1 MEHRPL
7 IILAALIL
15 VAFAVTLV
23 LRNSGKLEGLELK
36 AYDSYLKLAGDL
48 EGPHDPIVMVEYTE
62 SEDAAYGFPLPDEI
76 LGKLLAQL
84 VADEPVAIGL
94 DLIRDRPEPPSED
107 TSAFDNL
114 STIFQDQ
121 AAIVGTM
128 KGGSGAFG
136 PPPALVDRPLQ
147 VASVAILPEPDGRTR
162 RGLLHINEEQDIS
175 RPSLALLLASRY
187 LAAND
192 IPIDWSAD
200 GQLTLGSSTIRPLN
214 PRESGFYSP
223 SLDLDGGYQFLL
235 TFPACASGFERHQMK
250 DILDNPGSLDV
261 SGKIVLIG
269 NTVRAAKDVFD
280 VPLVC
285 ADMIDG
291 KMFGVHLHGQITSQL
306 IGQAMGMLQ
315 PVESTAQRFGN
326 PTLSAIFDGG
336 WIWLWTVFGGVTV
349 MLVTSRL
356 WLIVGA
362 CAACA
367 ALVALGAFAFTA
379 LHWWLPV
386 VPAAFG
392 FVLALTFTI
401 VYVMTR
407 AESEREHIM
416 TLFSGVVSKRVA
428 DSIWQKRHEAEDKPL
443 QLMMATVMFSDI
455 KGFTTISERLPE
467 PVLAEWLNDY
477 ISIMVDIVAQHGGVI
492 EKFAGDGL
500 TVEFGVPEPRTTEEE
515 IDMDARAAVDCAI
528 AMAESLPH
536 LNLAWKDKDLP
547 EIGVRVGIHTGPLM
561 VGMIGSADRW
571 QYSIVGDT
579 ANTAARLENYA
590 KDDPEIGC
598 DVGHCRTL
606 ISSATFERLN
616 HDYEA
621 DFIGQA
627 NLKGKSEM
635 IGVYRVL
642 GRRAS
647 NPEWPVEMKG

>member
-7 IILAALIL
+7 IILGALIL
-15 VAFAVTLV
+15 LAFAVTLV
-23 LRNSGKLEGLELK
+23 LRTTGKLESLELR
-36 AYDSYLKLAGDL
+36 AYDSYLSLAGDRQ
-48 EGPHDPIVMVEYTE
+48 GPHEPIVMVEYTE
-62 SEDAAYGFPLPDEI
+62 SDETAFGYPLPDKV
-76 LGKLLAQL
+76 LAKLLDQL
-84 VADEPVAIGL
+84 AAGEPAAIGL
-94 DLIRDRPEPPSED
+94 DLIRDRPEPQSDD
-107 TSAFDNL
+107 TTDFDNL
-114 STIFQDQ
+114 SAVFQDHP
-121 AAIVGTM
+121 AIIGTM

-136 PPPALVDRPLQ
+136 PPPALEDRPLQ
-147 VASVAILPEPDGRTR
+147 VASVAILSHPGGQTR
-162 RGLLHINEEQDIS
+162 RGLMMINEDGETN
-175 RPSLALLLASRY
+175 RPSLAFLLASRY

-192 IPIDWSAD
+192 VSIDWSPERH
-200 GQLTLGSSTIRPLN
+200 LTLGSSTVRPLF
-214 PRESGFYSP
+214 PQETGFYGP
-223 SLDLDGGYQFLL
+223 SSNLDGGYQFLL
-235 TFPACASGFERHQMK
+235 TFPACATGFERHK
-250 DILDNPGSLDV
+250 IEDVLDDPESLDV
-261 SGKIVLIG
+261 KNRIVLIG

-280 VPLVC
+280 VPLTC
-285 ADMIDG
+285 ADMTDG
-291 KMFGVHLHGQITSQL
+291 KMFGVHLHGQIISQL
-306 IGQAMGMLQ
+306 IGQAEGTLQ
-315 PVESTAQRFGN
+315 PIESSAQRFGN
-326 PTLSAIFDGG
+326 ATLSAIFDGG
-336 WIWLWTVFGGVTV
+336 WIWLWTVFGGLTV

-362 CAACA
+362 GAAA
-367 ALVALGAFAFTA
+367 AVLVTASGLAFTT
-379 LHWWLPV
+379 LNWWLPV

-401 VYVMTR
+401 IYVMTR

-416 TLFSGVVSKRVA
+416 TLFSGVVSKSVA
-428 DSIWQKRHEAEDKPL
+428 DSIWEKRHESENKPL

-477 ISIMVDIVAQHGGVI
+477 ISIMVEIVAEHGGVI

-515 IDMDARAAVDCAI
+515 IDMDARAAVNCAL
-528 AMAESLPH
+528 AMAESLPQ
-536 LNLAWKDKDLP
+536 LNAAWQEKDLP
-547 EIGVRVGIHTGPLM
+547 AIGIRIGVHTGPLM

-606 ISSATFERLN
+606 ISSATFDRLN
-616 HDYEA
+616 ADYEA
-621 DFIGQA
+621 EFIGKA

-635 IGVYRVL
+635 IGVYRML

-647 NPEWPVEMKG
+647 NQEWPVEMKG